1 MIAFRVLRIFGMS
14 VCLSIY
20 LSVCLSVYLSIYLSI
35 YTCIHLYLHIYMHQG
50 QTADPC
56 VRSTATA
63 TDTTE
68 QDRMQS
74 SPRTTST
81 LNPEPATL
89 NPQPSTLNP
98 LP

>member
-1 MIAFRVLRIFGMS
+1 
-14 VCLSIY
+14 
-20 LSVCLSVYLSIYLSI
+20 
-35 YTCIHLYLHIYMHQG
+35 MHQG

-98 LP
+98 EP